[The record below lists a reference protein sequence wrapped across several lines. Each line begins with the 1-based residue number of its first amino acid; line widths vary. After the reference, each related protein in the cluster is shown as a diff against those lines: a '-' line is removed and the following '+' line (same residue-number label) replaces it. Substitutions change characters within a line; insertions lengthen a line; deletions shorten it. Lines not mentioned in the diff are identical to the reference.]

1 MKRTDIKPMPDY
13 FDRYINL
20 VDDVELKEALAISL
34 EELNHL
40 PIETWKAI
48 GDKVYAPG
56 KWTIKDI
63 LQHMIDTER
72 IFGYRA
78 LCFARGETARM
89 PSFDEEE
96 YARNTNAINRTLED
110 LINELK
116 LNRASFIALYNSFT
130 DEMLLKTGL
139 SFKGTYSVLAMGFI
153 IAGHQRWHFNVI
165 TERYLGLAEG

>member
-1 MKRTDIKPMPDY
+1 MKRTDIKPMPEY
-13 FDRYINL
+13 FDRYINMT
-20 VDDVELKEALAISL
+20 DEVELKEALAISL

-40 PIETWKAI
+40 PIDTWKAI

-72 IFGYRA
+72 IFAYRA

-96 YARNTNAINRTLED
+96 YARNTNATNRTLED
-110 LINELK
+110 LVEELR
-116 LNRASFIALYNSFT
+116 LVRASFIALYNSFT
-130 DEMLLKTGL
+130 DEMLLITGL
-139 SFKGTYSVLAMGFI
+139 SFKGTYSVLALGFI
-153 IAGHQRWHFNVI
+153 MAGHQRWHLNVI
-165 TERYLGLAEG
+165 KERYNGLAEG

>member
-1 MKRTDIKPMPDY
+1 MKRTDINPMPEY

-34 EELNHL
+34 NELNHL
-40 PIETWKAI
+40 PTETWKAI

-96 YARNTNAINRTLED
+96 YGRNANAIHRTLED
-110 LINELK
+110 LIEELK

-139 SFKGTYSVLAMGFI
+139 SFKGIYSVLAMGFI
-153 IAGHQRWHFNVI
+153 IAGHQRWHFKVI
-165 TERYLGLAEG
+165 KERYAGLIEG

>member
-13 FDRYINL
+13 FDRYIDL

-96 YARNTNAINRTLED
+96 YARNTNATNRTLED

-116 LNRASFIALYNSFT
+116 LNRASFIALFNSFT
-130 DEMLLKTGL
+130 DEMLLRTGL
-139 SFKGTYSVLAMGFI
+139 SFKGIYSVLAMGFI

-165 TERYLGLAEG
+165 KERYDGLIEG